1 MSEFAGPDRAAAR
14 LQAALDRI
22 ARAADRR
29 HNSGA
34 GSSDLAARL
43 RATEAAAEAKARR
56 TREIA
61 SRLDAL
67 IEELRSSLED

>member
-1 MSEFAGPDRAAAR
+1 MSESAGPDRAAGR
-14 LQAALDRI
+14 LQAALERI

-29 HNSGA
+29 HNDGA
-34 GSSDLAARL
+34 HSPDVTARL
-43 RATEAAAEAKARR
+43 HAIEAAAEAKARR

-67 IEELRSSLED
+67 IEELRSSLDD